1 VRPTAPWPEI
11 AESTLEARVSR
22 ALAWLAALFFC
33 LVALW
38 ESTGP
43 ILAGHYA
50 ATAGMGVIADNYL
63 HWDVAGPVWE
73 YTLTRPREA
82 AFYCHHPFATFRLTE
97 LSLWLL
103 GRTDFAARAP
113 AIALSAVTPLLL
125 HGIGRRLYRPAAGA
139 AAALA
144 FVVLPITLSFAAMNA
159 LEVPVTAWSLL
170 GLYGLVRFTDGQ
182 RARDALVSLAG
193 FGLAMHSDWAGFLV
207 VGGVLAVVGLSAFVL
222 PERLVAFGGRGRM
235 RPRAVGAYWAA
246 LASLAVLSFAYYVA
260 LFHSFGKLDDLLAA
274 YGQRSA
280 GRELPL
286 GEVLASRRYW
296 IELSFSPVAIALGK
310 LAALVVPVR
319 LALTR
324 RAREALPL
332 AVLFMATV
340 QYVVFRQGADIHVF
354 WPHYFGAFFA
364 LGMGALVDGA
374 CRLASRVSLLLR
386 GAPLAHAWALAL
398 GLAAAPLAL
407 VLRDGLPALLYA
419 RETGG
424 RFNEKGLLIHSDG
437 AKLAFLRAIAPRLEG
452 ARGVDLHEGMK
463 GNWAHVWAL
472 GKPGARVVGL
482 HRPVPVTP
490 AREPY
495 LADTRFL
502 LDELQEGLV
511 SRFHV
516 TAHGPFFF
524 VDRERQAPLDALR
537 LVTREPSLFERFFV
551 SGTEPVRSFEPDALT
566 TWELRHHL
574 APSTVDA
581 ALLDA
586 ARATSPRDVRD
597 RRMLAN
603 LARATGDPSLEA
615 REAELLAAYEPID
628 ASFADGTTVVGVR
641 FEPGVRKVLRVLLRA
656 GTRPAFDLQ
665 LGVRSRVT
673 ARATLSTTMPDP
685 LVREV
690 GLPLPVAPKRWKSGY
705 LYEDEVAVRRRPGR
719 EVFSAYLW
727 VRGREKAPRLTRV
740 SSERAGPG
748 RDEVRLYELE

>member
-1 VRPTAPWPEI
+1 MRPPAPWPTI
-11 AESTLEARVSR
+11 APSSLEARVSL
-22 ALAWLAALFFC
+22 ALAWAATVFFG

-63 HWDVAGPVWE
+63 AWDVAGPVWE

-82 AFYCHHPFATFRLTE
+82 AFYCHHPFATFRVTE
-97 LSLWLL
+97 LSLWLF

-113 AIALSAVTPLLL
+113 AIALSTVTPLLL
-125 HGIGRRLYRPAAGA
+125 HGIGARLYRPAAGA

-159 LEVPVTAWSLL
+159 LEVPVTAWTAL

-182 RARDALVSLAG
+182 RTRHALASLAG

-207 VGGVLAVVGLSAFVL
+207 VGAVLFVVGLSAFVL
-222 PERLVAFGGRGRM
+222 PERLVALGGERRANA
-235 RPRAVGAYWAA
+235 RAVGAYWAA

-286 GEVLASRRYW
+286 AQVLASRRHW
-296 IELSFSPVAIALGK
+296 IELSFTPIAIGLGK
-310 LAALVVPVR
+310 LAAVVVALR
-319 LALTR
+319 VVLTR

-340 QYVVFRQGADIHVF
+340 QYVVFRQGADIHIF

-364 LGMGALVDGA
+364 LGVAALVDGA
-374 CRLASRVSLLLR
+374 SRLASRVSVRVR
-386 GAPLAHAWALAL
+386 GVGLARDWALAL
-398 GLAAAPLAL
+398 GLALAPLAL
-407 VLRDGLPALLYA
+407 VLRDGLPALVYA

-437 AKLAFLRAIAPRLEG
+437 AKLAFAKAVLPRLEG

-472 GKPGARVVGL
+472 GRPGERVVGL
-482 HRPVPVTP
+482 HRPVPVSAAP
-490 AREPY
+490 EPY

-516 TAHGPFFF
+516 TAYGPFFF
-524 VDRERQAPLDALR
+524 VDRTRAAPLDALR
-537 LVTREPSLFERFFV
+537 LVTREPSALEWFFV
-551 SGTEPVRSFEPDALT
+551 SGTEPVRSFEPDALA

-574 APSTVDA
+574 APATVDA
-581 ALLDA
+581 ALLEA
-586 ARATSPRDVRD
+586 ARATAPRDVRD
-597 RRMLAN
+597 RRALAN
-603 LARATGDPSLEA
+603 LARATGDASLET
-615 REAELLAAYEPID
+615 REAELLAAYERID
-628 ASFADGTTVVGVR
+628 ASFTDGTTVLGVR
-641 FEPGVRKVLRVLLRA
+641 LEPGVRPVLRVLLRA
-656 GTRPAFDLQ
+656 GTRPTFDLQ

-673 ARATLSTTMPDP
+673 ARARFSTTSPDP
-685 LVREV
+685 LTREV
-690 GLPLPVAPKRWKSGY
+690 GLPLPIAPKRWKSGY
-705 LYEDEVAVRRRPGR
+705 LYEDEVAVRKRPGR
-719 EVFSAYLW
+719 EVYSAYLW
-727 VRGREKAPRLTRV
+727 VRGREKPPRLTRV
-740 SSERAGPG
+740 TPERAGPG
-748 RDEVRLYELE
+748 RDEVRLYELD